1 MAGDLSVTALY
12 TSQVWAWGGLAGAEL
27 FATVDGKRVFDVT
40 NAALGA
46 ASVLKRDAV
55 PLRYAL
61 LHRHAMIDHLLR
73 GAPAPEVLEL
83 AAGLSRRGAAFSAD
97 PARHYTEV
105 DLPPVIARK
114 RELLARTA
122 AGQAVLARPNLALVG
137 ADVETAALATWR
149 TPGTPLFVIA
159 EGLMVYLQAPAQRQ
173 LWARVAAL
181 GDVRF
186 VFDLVPWCEQP
197 PPGALGAALDRAMKR
212 FTGGRGFER
221 DARTRAD
228 LRAELLAAG
237 FATVD
242 VHDSTELARTWNL
255 PHPERRTG
263 QVIFDCRV

>member
-46 ASVLKRDAV
+46 ASVLKSDAV

-159 EGLMVYLQAPAQRQ
+159 EGLAQCTCRPRRSGSCGPASPRSATCASSSISCRGASSRRR
-173 LWARVAAL
+173 ARSA
-181 GDVRF
+181 R
-186 VFDLVPWCEQP
+186 
-197 PPGALGAALDRAMKR
+197 RS
-212 FTGGRGFER
+212 TGR
-221 DARTRAD
+221 
-228 LRAELLAAG
+228 
-237 FATVD
+237 
-242 VHDSTELARTWNL
+242 
-255 PHPERRTG
+255 
-263 QVIFDCRV
+263 